1 MNWLSYLFPI
11 LLSTSVSVRS
21 PKQEPNPYDYEIAFN
36 IHKPEVMYISR
47 QWERELGQFYID
59 EEYWAM
65 RNVDKYS
72 LVFKEKYVNKTS
84 RNLEYNQLDLR
95 WKHKEFSI
103 GYALRHIGKRPTHN
117 MVVGFDIVK
126 GFNIPFLLGFNFTS
140 NMEFVTNFNGYGVSK
155 NTKVSANLSKHL
167 NIYFLWKYEYIVDK
181 AKYYQYKT
189 GIEIEIP
196 NFKKGT

>member
-1 MNWLSYLFPI
+1 MIRFLLPI
-11 LLSTSVSVRS
+11 LLSTSVSIRS
-21 PKQEPNPYDYEIAFN
+21 PNLEPNEYDYEIAFN

-47 QWERELGQFYID
+47 QWERELGNFYID
-59 EEYWAM
+59 EEYWVM

-103 GYALRHIGKRPTHN
+103 GYALRHISKEPTHN
-117 MVVGFDIVK
+117 IVVGFDIIK

-196 NFKKGT
+196 NFKKKGT

>member
-1 MNWLSYLFPI
+1 MLRFLLPI

-21 PKQEPNPYDYEIAFN
+21 PKIEPNEYDYEIAFN

-47 QWERELGQFYID
+47 QWERELGNFYID
-59 EEYWAM
+59 EEYWLM
-65 RNVDKYS
+65 RNVNKYS

-103 GYALRHIGKRPTHN
+103 GYALRHIDKRPTHN
-117 MVVGFDIVK
+117 MVIGFDIVK

-140 NMEFVTNFNGYGVSK
+140 NMEFVTSFDGFGVSK

-196 NFKKGT
+196 QFKRKEN